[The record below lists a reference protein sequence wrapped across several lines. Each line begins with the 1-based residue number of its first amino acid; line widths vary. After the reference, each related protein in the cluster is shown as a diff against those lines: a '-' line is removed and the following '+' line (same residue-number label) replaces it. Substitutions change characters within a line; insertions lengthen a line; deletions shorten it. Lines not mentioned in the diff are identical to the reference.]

1 MNDTPTLTAGGL
13 QPAGSATPD
22 NRNLPQGASWEAI
35 LSENASRLRAER
47 AAALPDPITGK
58 DCTGDRIE
66 VSPRLATGWQKEW
79 VPRSMAEEPGFGSM
93 ESRTDWQRL
102 RCRHDFEYWAATC
115 VRIKNKTSAEMIPF
129 LLNSPQRRVLAVLE
143 GMRRSRRPIRM
154 IMLKARQWGGSTL
167 VQMYMAWMQC
177 TRLRNWHSLIC
188 AQVGKTAASIR
199 GMYDSMLA
207 SYPEELWM
215 GDSAPRLAR
224 WQGQD
229 LIREIAGRDCRV
241 TLGSSESQDSVRG
254 ADYAMA
260 HLSEVAFWKDTPKST
275 PAEFIRSICGA
286 IALEPDTLIVMESTA
301 NGVGNYFHTEWLRSE
316 RGESD
321 KKAVF
326 VPWYEIDIYRMDN
339 PDYRA
344 VWSAMDAY
352 ERSLWSDL
360 GLTLER
366 IAWYQMK
373 RREYAA
379 HDGMMA
385 EFPTTAEEAFTNSG
399 SNVFPQEGVEAL
411 RRGCDLPGVTGEI
424 ASRTGAV
431 CGPASLREL
440 EFRPGSAGEMRVWE
454 MPVRGARYVAA
465 VDVGGRSRNA
475 DWSVV
480 AVIRLARVP
489 EIVAQWRGH
498 ADHDIL
504 TWKAAAI
511 GRFYNRARLVFESN
525 TLESDERWGAGADGG
540 TDQGAYILH
549 ELFRHYPELYY
560 RMPPDGGAPRP
571 GFHTNRATKQMIVT
585 ELVAAVR
592 DGGYVERDPAS
603 CDELTV
609 YARRPNGS
617 YGARAGFHDDI
628 LMTRA
633 IGLHV
638 AREELECFD
647 PDLPDPLD
655 TPLSDPD
662 DDFDSYFGQW
672 KDPKD
677 SESFGN

>member
-1 MNDTPTLTAGGL
+1 MNTLRNTQLPTSSLPL
-13 QPAGSATPD
+13 EPSA
-22 NRNLPQGASWEAI
+22 WEDV
-35 LSENASRLRAER
+35 LGENARRLAEER
-47 AAALPDPITGK
+47 AAAVPDPLTGK
-58 DCTGDRIE
+58 ECGGNRIE

-79 VPRSMAEEPGFGSM
+79 VPRSMAEEPGFGSIA
-93 ESRTDWQRL
+93 SREEWMKL

-115 VRIKNKTSAEMIPF
+115 VKIKNKTSAEMIPF
-129 LLNSPQRRVLAVLE
+129 VLNRPQRRVLAELE
-143 GMRRSRRPIRM
+143 RMRLARRPIRM

-188 AQVGKTAASIR
+188 AQVGKTAATIR
-199 GMYDSMLA
+199 GMYDAMLT
-207 SYPEELWM
+207 SYPAELWD
-215 GDSAPRLAR
+215 GDAAPKLAR
-224 WQGQD
+224 YQGQD
-229 LIREIAGRDCRV
+229 LVREIAGRACRI

-260 HLSEVAFWKDTPKST
+260 HLSEVAFWKDTPRST
-275 PAEFIRSICGA
+275 PAEFIRSVCGA
-286 IALEPDTLIVMESTA
+286 IALGPDTMVVMESTA

-321 KKAVF
+321 KAAIF
-326 VPWYEIDIYRMDN
+326 VPWYEIDIYRIDN
-339 PDYRA
+339 PDYAA
-344 VWSAMDAY
+344 VWGAMDPY
-352 ERSLWSDL
+352 ERALWSDRR
-360 GLTLER
+360 LTLER
-366 IAWYQMK
+366 IAWYQMR
-373 RREYAA
+373 RREYPCHAA
-379 HDGMMA
+379 MMA

-399 SNVFPQEGVEAL
+399 TNVFSQEGVTAL
-411 RRGCDLPGVTGEI
+411 RNGCSVAPATGEI
-424 ASRTGAV
+424 ASGTGAV
-431 CGPASLREL
+431 SGPAALRAL
-440 EFRPGSAGEMRVWE
+440 KFSPDPTGALKVWE
-454 MPVRGARYVAA
+454 MPRPGARYVAA
-465 VDVGGRSRNA
+465 VDVGGRSDNA

-489 EIVAQWRGH
+489 EVVAQWRGH
-498 ADHDIL
+498 TDHDLL

-525 TLESDERWGAGADGG
+525 TLESDERYADTDGASS
-540 TDQGAYILH
+540 QGAYILH

-592 DGGYVERDPAS
+592 DGGYIERDPAA

-647 PDLPDPLD
+647 PDLPDALD

-672 KDPKD
+672 
-677 SESFGN
+677 GA